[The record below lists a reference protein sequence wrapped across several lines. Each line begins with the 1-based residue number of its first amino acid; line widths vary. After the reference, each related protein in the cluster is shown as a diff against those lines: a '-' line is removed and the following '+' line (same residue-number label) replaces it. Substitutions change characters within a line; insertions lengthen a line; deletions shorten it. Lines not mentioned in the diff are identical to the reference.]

1 MNWHLKLSNVQSVS
15 LGNNGGFSPSSYPT
29 RNSGKFVPLPGILPS
44 RVEAENY
51 RRKSTE
57 TAGSAI
63 LASSLEFLFFCPWQR
78 WPYLPHTSSCFHKGP
93 LVFVLQTLSLTRYI
107 FARKCQ
113 GSQRYFPQIPVTLSL
128 SEFSLRVYSFFKCH
142 LILRSVMGLL
152 FLWGAKAVILLWHYY
167 NTSF

>member
-63 LASSLEFLFFCPWQR
+63 LASSLEFFFFFA
-78 WPYLPHTSSCFHKGP
+78 LGKGGLTS
-93 LVFVLQTLSLTRYI
+93 
-107 FARKCQ
+107 
-113 GSQRYFPQIPVTLSL
+113 
-128 SEFSLRVYSFFKCH
+128 
-142 LILRSVMGLL
+142 LILHPAFTRGRWSLFYKHFRLQDTFLPESVRAVRGIFPK
-152 FLWGAKAVILLWHYY
+152 FL
-167 NTSF
+167 

>member
-63 LASSLEFLFFCPWQR
+63 LASSLEFFFFF
-78 WPYLPHTSSCFHKGP
+78 LPLAKVALPPS
-93 LVFVLQTLSLTRYI
+93 
-107 FARKCQ
+107 
-113 GSQRYFPQIPVTLSL
+113 YF
-128 SEFSLRVYSFFKCH
+128 
-142 LILRSVMGLL
+142 
-152 FLWGAKAVILLWHYY
+152 ILLSQGAAGLCFT
-167 NTSF
+167 NTSAYKIHFCQKVSGQSEVFSPNSCDIEPFRILPEGVQFL